1 MSVHGTLSAGGG
13 FSRVEQTLLEG
24 GRGAAVIHQRM
35 EFQDLMRE
43 RFEAVIDR
51 PAGDRVDERQPA
63 APRHDVRGV
72 DPGARPI
79 SSTSPSWR
87 TGPPAA

>member
-1 MSVHGTLSAGGG
+1 VFVRGTLSGGGG

-51 PAGDRVDERQPA
+51 PTGDRVDERQPA
-63 APRHDVRGV
+63 APHDVRGV
-72 DPGARPI
+72 DPGAEPI